1 MDAVIVSGAR
11 TPIGKFG
18 GAFKNFSAAQLA
30 GVAIKAA
37 LERAGISG
45 SDVDEVILSQSY
57 QVNENGYCGRIA
69 EREAGIPDEV
79 PALMVQR
86 HCAGGLQAIVLG
98 CRAIEVGDAEII
110 IAGGTDN
117 MSQAPYLLRGA
128 VRWGGYHLGN
138 TTLED
143 NLFTQ
148 LHCGVS
154 GLHMGATA
162 DNVAK
167 KFGISR
173 QEMDELALMSHQRA
187 VAAIHE
193 GRFKEEIAPVA
204 VPQTRGE
211 PITVD
216 TDEGPRADTS
226 LERLAKLSPAF
237 TRDGATTAGN
247 ASQISDAAAAVVI
260 MSTRKAAEMGIT
272 PRLRMVARVAV
283 GVDPALMGI
292 APTVAVPKVLQK
304 ANMTL
309 EQIDLIELNE
319 AFAAPTLYC
328 IRELG
333 LDMNKTN
340 VNGSGISLG
349 HPLGFSGARMV
360 VHLMHEL
367 PRRQARYAIA
377 TMCVGGGQGEA
388 AILESLA

>member
-45 SDVDEVILSQSY
+45 SDIDEVILSQSY

-173 QEMDELALMSHQRA
+173 QEMDKLALMSHQRA
-187 VAAIHE
+187 VAAIRA
-193 GRFKEEIAPVA
+193 GRFKEEIVPVV
-204 VPQTRGE
+204 VPQPRGE
-211 PITVD
+211 SITVD

-260 MSTRKAAEMGIT
+260 SDTVLADDAEMTIDIDVAGT
-272 PRLRMVARVAV
+272 GAKGLKVMLR
-283 GVDPALMGI
+283 G
-292 APTVAVPKVLQK
+292 
-304 ANMTL
+304 
-309 EQIDLIELNE
+309 
-319 AFAAPTLYC
+319 
-328 IRELG
+328 
-333 LDMNKTN
+333 
-340 VNGSGISLG
+340 
-349 HPLGFSGARMV
+349 
-360 VHLMHEL
+360 
-367 PRRQARYAIA
+367 RQ
-377 TMCVGGGQGEA
+377 T
-388 AILESLA
+388 